1 MFIFRYAPYPMAPG
15 ASMVQNTPPNP
26 MAQAQNQQQQPQMNP
41 APTQYPGY
49 SLANVD
55 MSSFSGVDW
64 SSMYGMY
71 V

>member
-1 MFIFRYAPYPMAPG
+1 MAPG
-15 ASMVQNTPPNP
+15 GSMVQNAPPNP
-26 MAQAQNQQQQPQMNP
+26 MSAAPNQQQQPQMNP

>member
-1 MFIFRYAPYPMAPG
+1 MAP
-15 ASMVQNTPPNP
+15 SNQIVQAATNPNN
-26 MAQAQNQQQQPQMNP
+26 MNAAAAAAAAAAGQQPQMNAAP
-41 APTQYPGY
+41 AQYPGY